1 MPSRLITALILAF
14 WLGMTGILLQRE
26 VVPMM
31 LAEVAPTFQIDLT
44 DEIGSPLVGWSMLAD
59 GKRVGSATSKINA
72 LDDRRYEFRSHF
84 QFDDSAKFM
93 PGLKTIE
100 TMDRVSEDGK
110 LLALSMMV
118 VLNPYVFEIEGEVV
132 AKKLKPRIL
141 WDKKEFPI
149 PDLGEIDMASQGNL
163 VSALKLVSRLRGL
176 HEGQTWS
183 ETPFDASRGLKG
195 QFADILKPMQVSSL
209 IALVKT
215 DTIEWDRKKVDCHL
229 IEYHD
234 ANKDVVARVWARKRD
249 GLVLQREVSILGKEL
264 TLQRVPH

>member
-1 MPSRLITALILAF
+1 MPSRLITAAILAF
-14 WLGMTGILLQRE
+14 WLGMTGLLLQRE

-44 DEIGSPLVGWSMLAD
+44 DEIGSPLVGWTLLSD

-72 LDDRRYEFRSHF
+72 LDERRFEFLSTLR
-84 QFDDSAKFM
+84 FDDDKKFV

-110 LLALSMMV
+110 LQALSMRI
-118 VLNPYVFEIEGEVV
+118 VLDPHMIEIEAEVV
-132 AKKLKPRIL
+132 AQKLNPRIF
-141 WDKKEFPI
+141 WDEKEFPMA
-149 PDLGEIDMASQGNL
+149 DMGEIDMTQQSNV

-176 HEGQTWS
+176 HEGQTWT

-215 DTIEWDRKKVDCHL
+215 DMIEWDRKEVACHL

-234 ANKDVVARVWARKRD
+234 SSKDVVARVWVRKRD
-249 GLVLQREVSILGKEL
+249 GLVIQREVSVLGREL
-264 TLQRVPH
+264 TLVRVPH